1 MNYKQI
7 YAIKK
12 ANEERILKVCPNCPN
27 TSGIYFLLREEDG
40 FKYAYIGQS
49 VNILQRLADHLQGY
63 QYIDLS
69 IKKHG
74 FYSKENPTGYRVH
87 CLPMPKEML
96 DEQEQ
101 KYIKQYAN
109 AGYQMRNATS
119 GSQGVGKKGLDNQKQ
134 PRTYYEGL
142 NNGYER
148 ARKEIAHLFN
158 LHLDYKTNRI
168 SRTKTNRKHCKNSRI
183 FWMVIQMDNRYAV
196 YERIKTEIART
207 AKTHEEYEKRIKALA
222 KKLKI

>member
-12 ANEERILKVCPNCPN
+12 ANKERILKVCPNCPE

-40 FKYAYIGQS
+40 FKFAYIGQS
-49 VNILQRLADHLQGY
+49 VNLLQRLADHLQGY

-74 FYSKENPTGYRVH
+74 LYSEENPAGYRVH
-87 CLPMPKEML
+87 YLPMPKEML

-109 AGYQMRNATS
+109 AGYQLRNITS
-119 GSQGVGKKGLDNQKQ
+119 GSQGQGKKSLGNAKQ
-134 PRTYYEGL
+134 PKTYTEGVVQGEK
-142 NNGYER
+142 NMAKR
-148 ARKEIAHLFN
+148 IKHLFD
-158 LHLDYKTNRI
+158 LHLDYQPKKQPPTVN
-168 SRTKTNRKHCKNSRI
+168 
-183 FWMVIQMDNRYAV
+183 QQ
-196 YERIKTEIART
+196 
-207 AKTHEEYEKRIKALA
+207 KALQ
-222 KKLKI
+222 KLQEIFDSTSQP

>member
-40 FKYAYIGQS
+40 FKYAYIGQA
-49 VNILQRLADHLQGY
+49 VKLRERLASHLSGY
-63 QYIDLS
+63 QHIDLS

-74 FYSKENPTGYRVH
+74 LWSEKNPTGYKVH
-87 CLPMPKEML
+87 FLEFEENML
-96 DEQEQ
+96 DEMEQ

-109 AGYQMRNATS
+109 AGYQLRNVES
-119 GSQGVGKKGLDNQKQ
+119 GGSKGKADIGERKPSRG
-134 PRTYYEGL
+134 YYEGL

-148 ARKEIAHLFN
+148 ARKEISHLFD
-158 LHLDYKTNRI
+158 LHLNYT
-168 SRTKTNRKHCKNSRI
+168 TKSDKPNKN
-183 FWMVIQMDNRYAV
+183 QQ
-196 YERIKTEIART
+196 
-207 AKTHEEYEKRIKALA
+207 KALQ
-222 KKLKI
+222 KFKDFLEGNDG

>member
-1 MNYKQI
+1 MNYKKI

-40 FKYAYIGQS
+40 FKYAYIGQA
-49 VNILQRLADHLQGY
+49 VKLRERLASHLSGY
-63 QYIDLS
+63 QHIDLS

-74 FYSKENPTGYRVH
+74 LWSEENPTGYKVH
-87 CLPMPKEML
+87 FLEFDESLL
-96 DEQEQ
+96 DEMEQ

-148 ARKEIAHLFN
+148 ARKEVSHLFK
-158 LHLDYKTNRI
+158 LHLDY
-168 SRTKTNRKHCKNSRI
+168 
-183 FWMVIQMDNRYAV
+183 
-196 YERIKTEIART
+196 T
-207 AKTHEEYEKRIKALA
+207 AKKQPPTKMQEKALI
-222 KKLKI
+222 KFNDFLEGENDKL

>member
-1 MNYKQI
+1 MDYKRI

-27 TSGIYFLLREEDG
+27 TSGIYFLLREENG
-40 FKYAYIGQS
+40 FKFGYVGQAKRLLS
-49 VNILQRLADHLQGY
+49 RLAQHLSGY
-63 QYIDLS
+63 QHIDIS

-74 FYSKENPTGYRVH
+74 LWSEENPTGYRVH
-87 CLPMPKEML
+87 FLEFAENLL
-96 DEQEQ
+96 DEMEQ

-109 AGYQMRNATS
+109 AGYQMRNSTS

-158 LHLDYKTNRI
+158 LHLDYKTKSDKPN
-168 SRTKTNRKHCKNSRI
+168 KN
-183 FWMVIQMDNRYAV
+183 QQ
-196 YERIKTEIART
+196 
-207 AKTHEEYEKRIKALA
+207 KAYQKFKDFLEGEND
-222 KKLKI
+222 KL

>member
-40 FKYAYIGQS
+40 FKYAYIGQA
-49 VNILQRLADHLQGY
+49 VRLRERLGSHLSGY
-63 QYIDLS
+63 QHIDLS

-74 FYSKENPTGYRVH
+74 LWSKENPTGYKVH
-87 CLPMPKEML
+87 FLEFAENLL
-96 DEQEQ
+96 DEMEQ

-148 ARKEIAHLFN
+148 ARKEIAHLFDF
-158 LHLDYKTNRI
+158 HLDYKTKSDKPN
-168 SRTKTNRKHCKNSRI
+168 KN
-183 FWMVIQMDNRYAV
+183 QQ
-196 YERIKTEIART
+196 
-207 AKTHEEYEKRIKALA
+207 KALQ
-222 KKLKI
+222 KFKDFLEGGNE

>member
-40 FKYAYIGQS
+40 FKYAYIGQA
-49 VNILQRLADHLQGY
+49 VKLRERLASHLSGY
-63 QYIDLS
+63 QHIDLS

-74 FYSKENPTGYRVH
+74 LWSEENPTGYKVH
-87 CLPMPKEML
+87 FLEFAENLL
-96 DEQEQ
+96 DEMEQ
-101 KYIKQYAN
+101 IYIKRYAN

-148 ARKEIAHLFN
+148 ARKEIAPLFD
-158 LHLDYKTNRI
+158 LHLDYKTKSDKPN
-168 SRTKTNRKHCKNSRI
+168 KNQQKAYQK
-183 FWMVIQMDNRYAV
+183 FKDFLEVEN
-196 YERIKTEIART
+196 
-207 AKTHEEYEKRIKALA
+207 EKV
-222 KKLKI
+222 

>member
-1 MNYKQI
+1 MNYRQL

-12 ANEERILKVCPNCPN
+12 ANKERILKVCPNCPE

-74 FYSKENPTGYRVH
+74 LWSEENQTGWVIH
-87 CLPMPKEML
+87 FLVFPKDQL

-101 KYIKQYAN
+101 YFIKKYAN
-109 AGYQMRNATS
+109 AGYQLRNVTS
-119 GSQGVGKKGLDNQKQ
+119 GSQGQGKKSLGNAKQ
-134 PRTYYEGL
+134 PKTYTEGVVQGEK
-142 NNGYER
+142 NMAKR
-148 ARKEIAHLFN
+148 IKHLFD
-158 LHLDYKTNRI
+158 LHLDYKPKKQPP
-168 SRTKTNRKHCKNSRI
+168 TKLQEKAMQKFKDI
-183 FWMVIQMDNRYAV
+183 LE
-196 YERIKTEIART
+196 YERD
-207 AKTHEEYEKRIKALA
+207 EK
-222 KKLKI
+222 

>member
-1 MNYKQI
+1 VNYKQI

-12 ANEERILKVCPNCPN
+12 ANEERILRVCPNCPN

-40 FKYAYIGQS
+40 FKYAYIGQA
-49 VNILQRLADHLQGY
+49 VKLRERLASHLSGY
-63 QYIDLS
+63 QHIDLS

-74 FYSKENPTGYRVH
+74 LWSEENPTGYKVH
-87 CLPMPKEML
+87 FLEFAENLL
-96 DEQEQ
+96 DEMEQ

-134 PRTYYEGL
+134 PRNYYEGL

-148 ARKEIAHLFN
+148 ARKEIAHLFDV
-158 LHLDYKTNRI
+158 HLDYT
-168 SRTKTNRKHCKNSRI
+168 TKKHPPTKL
-183 FWMVIQMDNRYAV
+183 Q
-196 YERIKTEIART
+196 E
-207 AKTHEEYEKRIKALA
+207 KALQ
-222 KKLKI
+222 KFKDFLEGGNDKL

>member
-27 TSGIYFLLREEDG
+27 TSGIYFLLREENG
-40 FKYAYIGQS
+40 FKFGYIGQAKHLLS
-49 VNILQRLADHLQGY
+49 RLAQHLSGY
-63 QYIDLS
+63 QHIDLS

-74 FYSKENPTGYRVH
+74 LWSEENLTGYKVH
-87 CLPMPKEML
+87 CLQFPESEL
-96 DEQEQ
+96 DEKEQ
-101 KYIKQYAN
+101 YFIKKYAN

-119 GSQGVGKKGLDNQKQ
+119 GSQGVGKKGFDNQKQ

-148 ARKEIAHLFN
+148 ARKEIAHLFD
-158 LHLDYKTNRI
+158 LHLDYT
-168 SRTKTNRKHCKNSRI
+168 TKKQPPTKLQQKAIQKFKDFLEEDKSEKNSC
-183 FWMVIQMDNRYAV
+183 
-196 YERIKTEIART
+196 E
-207 AKTHEEYEKRIKALA
+207 
-222 KKLKI
+222 